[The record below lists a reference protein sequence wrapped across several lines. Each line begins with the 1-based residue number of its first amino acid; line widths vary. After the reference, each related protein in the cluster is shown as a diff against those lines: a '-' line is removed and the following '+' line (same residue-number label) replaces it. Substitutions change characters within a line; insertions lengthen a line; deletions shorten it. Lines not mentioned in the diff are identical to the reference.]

1 MKILNSVKAAWSDE
15 YTEELNNLPKSSPLC
30 IIFPFRQN
38 RGNFSSENY
47 HKFSTS
53 KLVTKDDIAE
63 TMIMLK
69 EAHGGLE
76 PTSPGF
82 KKCLL
87 ACSVIGANTII
98 FGFLLLAGLHQIKL
112 PGGKMKTVF
121 EVQLVPLIL
130 GIILSVGLTIFIHIL
145 LGRKFLLRDN
155 KAIKNRNFELEKAL
169 NYQNQKLFNRLG
181 YSWELS
187 EMGSYLKLNL
197 SLRRVHTSTVKN
209 LKHSSSN
216 KDLED
221 LSVIREEST
230 TRQ

>member
-1 MKILNSVKAAWSDE
+1 
-15 YTEELNNLPKSSPLC
+15 
-30 IIFPFRQN
+30 
-38 RGNFSSENY
+38 
-47 HKFSTS
+47 
-53 KLVTKDDIAE
+53 
-63 TMIMLK
+63 
-69 EAHGGLE
+69 
-76 PTSPGF
+76 
-82 KKCLL
+82 
-87 ACSVIGANTII
+87 
-98 FGFLLLAGLHQIKL
+98 
-112 PGGKMKTVF
+112 
-121 EVQLVPLIL
+121 VPLIL